1 MYAASATM
9 NKDDFFLP
17 HGKLNIR
24 RLARFIS
31 LIEDNPEEAQADLA
45 QVYCENHQA
54 LLLGITGPPGVGKS
68 TLTDRLIAHYRS
80 LDKKV
85 AVIAVDA
92 SSPFTG
98 GAILGDRIRM
108 SSHATDAEVFIR
120 SMGSRGNLG
129 GLAPATMDVM
139 NLLTSVGFDVVLIES
154 VGVGQ
159 TEVDIMHLVDTVLLV
174 LMPGLGDDVQALK
187 AGMMEIADIFVIN
200 KADKPGAQQ
209 LQSEIAMLLSLRQER
224 LAWTPPIV
232 ETVATE
238 ARGIEAL
245 TAAIAQHSEYLNSRH
260 AEEKQRKRDHR
271 FQRMVQQ
278 KILTL
283 ALHFLQDNQAYQQWA
298 REASAAAV
306 NPYAA
311 MRDFENHIKLKWEV

>member
-1 MYAASATM
+1 M

-17 HGKLNIR
+17 NGKLNTR
-24 RLARFIS
+24 QLARFIS
-31 LIEDNPEEAQADLA
+31 LIENNPQEAQAALA
-45 QVYCENHQA
+45 QLYCENHQA

-68 TLTDRLIAHYRS
+68 TLTDGLIAHYRA

-120 SMGSRGNLG
+120 SMGNRGNLG

-139 NLLTSVGFDVVLIES
+139 NLLTSVGFDVVLIET

-174 LMPGLGDDVQALK
+174 LMPGLGDEVQALK
-187 AGMMEIADIFVIN
+187 AGVMEIADIFVIN

-209 LQSEIAMLLSLRQER
+209 LQSEISMLLNLKQER
-224 LAWTPPIV
+224 LTWTPPIV
-232 ETVATE
+232 ETIATE
-238 ARGIEAL
+238 TRGIEAL
-245 TAAIAQHSEYLNSRH
+245 TAAISRHSEYLNSH
-260 AEEKQRKRDHR
+260 QAEEKRRKKQRR

-278 KILTL
+278 KLFNL
-283 ALHFLQDNQAYQQWA
+283 ALRFLQDNQAYQQWA
-298 REASAAAV
+298 QEASTAAV

-311 MRDFENHIKLKWEV
+311 MQDFENHIILRWEV